1 MNRFFAILVLLFVLP
16 IPSIAQYNNSLTY
29 SSLYDGETI
38 TSLKEHIIN
47 LSSVDLE
54 GRKAGSEGETRA
66 AKYLESK
73 FKEYGIDLLS
83 HTGGDLFGISHDGA
97 DTLVSRNI
105 IGYVQ
110 GNDKAMNDKYIVIG
124 ARLDNLG
131 TMTMNIDG
139 EPVQNVFCGANGNA
153 SGLAMLL
160 ELGKRI
166 KTNSIFLRRSI
177 LLIGFGASEHTYAG
191 AWYFLNRTFTDS
203 SKIDAMINLDM
214 LGTGANG
221 FYAYTAS
228 NEDLNSLIRKLEG
241 ELQPIKPQIIAY
253 ETYPSDHRAFYA
265 KEIPAVH
272 FTTGKYLEHNTV
284 KDTESIINYE
294 MMERELEYI
303 YNFTM
308 LLSDTSLD
316 IRFHTDKLPPRG
328 PSYDDVIPYHECDQ
342 PPMFLNSSNPKQFM
356 EKWVYQYLKY
366 PPNAVRDGIQGRV
379 IVDFIIDKSGKVTDV
394 RVVRGVSPELD
405 EEAVRVVSASPKW
418 RPARLNRAKV
428 RCSMSVAVDFRLEKK
443 SKRSFGFKKHTY

>member
-1 MNRFFAILVLLFVLP
+1 M
-16 IPSIAQYNNSLTY
+16 IPSYAQFNDSITY

-38 TSLKEHIIN
+38 TALKEHVIT
-47 LSSVDLE
+47 LSSIDLE
-54 GRKAGSEGETRA
+54 GRKAGSDGETRA
-66 AKYLESK
+66 AKYVESK
-73 FKEYGIDLLS
+73 FKEYGVDLLS
-83 HTGGDLFGISHDGA
+83 FTGGDIFGISHEGA
-97 DTLVSRNI
+97 DTLVSRNV
-105 IGYVQ
+105 IGYIQ
-110 GNDKAMNDKYIVIG
+110 GNDKSLNDKYIVIG

-131 TMTMNIDG
+131 VMNLQVDG
-139 EPVQNVFCGANGNA
+139 QTKQNVFCGANGNA

-177 LLIGFGASEHTYAG
+177 LLVAFGASNETFAG
-191 AWYFLNRTFTDS
+191 SWYFLNRSFADPG
-203 SKIDAMINLDM
+203 KIDAMINLDM
-214 LGTGANG
+214 LGTGNNG

-241 ELQPIKPQIIAY
+241 ELQPIKPQILAN
-253 ETYPSDHRAFYA
+253 EVYPSDHRAFYA

-272 FTTGKYLEHNTV
+272 FTTGKYSEHNTV

-308 LLSDTSLD
+308 LLSDTTLD
-316 IRFHTDKLPPRG
+316 IQFSNSLAIRSA
-328 PSYDDVIPYHECDQ
+328 SYDDVVPYYECDQ
-342 PPMFLNSSNPKQFM
+342 PPLFLNSSNPKQFL
-356 EKWVYQYLKY
+356 EKWVYQYLRY

-394 RVVRGVSPELD
+394 KVVRGIDPELD
-405 EEAVRVVSASPKW
+405 EEAVRVISASPKW
-418 RPARLNRAKV
+418 KPARVNKTKV
-428 RCSMSVAVDFRLEKK
+428 RCSMSIAVDFRLEKK
-443 SKRSFGFKKHTY
+443 GKRSFGFKKHTN